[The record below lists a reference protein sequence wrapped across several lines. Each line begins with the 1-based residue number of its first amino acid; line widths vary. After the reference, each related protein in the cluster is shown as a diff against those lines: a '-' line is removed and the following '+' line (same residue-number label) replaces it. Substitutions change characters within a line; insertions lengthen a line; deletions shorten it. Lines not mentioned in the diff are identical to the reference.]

1 MNISEQMTN
10 SEEHYFTRIQF
21 SNKQN
26 CTNSSYHHFAHLPS
40 AAEKQYYADLCLKMD
55 ISQKIL
61 GQSYCVLVL
70 GIGLEN
76 NHHMACG
83 Q

>member
-1 MNISEQMTN
+1 MQVQIEVKYRCFSE
-10 SEEHYFTRIQF
+10 
-21 SNKQN
+21 
-26 CTNSSYHHFAHLPS
+26 PS
-40 AAEKQYYADLCLKMD
+40 AAEKQYYADLCMKLD

-70 GIGLEN
+70 GIGLEH